1 MSPTSKF
8 KVLGVPTTGERIC
21 LNTLVCARVNVYN
34 VHIIMD
40 TRTRIIIFL

>member
-8 KVLGVPTTGERIC
+8 KVLGVPITAERVC
-21 LNTLVCARVNVYN
+21 LNTLICARVNVYN

-40 TRTRIIIFL
+40 TRTRIITFL